1 VENSDDDYS
10 STGTTVLRSRS
21 EEEGEN
27 SILEEIAEM
36 ERLEQVPFD
45 DEKGIDYIMSDGS
58 L

>member
-1 VENSDDDYS
+1 MMIIRLP
-10 STGTTVLRSRS
+10 VLRSRS